1 MRISDAARS
10 LGMTSVSVC
19 APEDVCSPH
28 VLHADEHVVL
38 RGERGGG
45 GGGAIGPY
53 LDIEGLTDACVEG
66 GVDYVHPGEW
76 CEVHDGEVGG
86 YSQCIDPF
94 SFRPLLS
101 AAMKFASC
109 E

>member
-19 APEDVCSPH
+19 APEDVDSPH

-38 RGERGGG
+38 RGER

-66 GVDYVHPGEW
+66 GVDYVHPGE
-76 CEVHDGEVGG
+76 
-86 YSQCIDPF
+86 
-94 SFRPLLS
+94 
-101 AAMKFASC
+101 
-109 E
+109 